1 MSSAESIFY
10 RKFFEVHSGADSVK
24 KMCIH
29 DHKWGVESSLAG
41 YVSSTLQ
48 ISREDFKKS
57 LLEWNRG

>member
-10 RKFFEVHSGADSVK
+10 RNFFEVHSGADSVK
-24 KMCIH
+24 KMCVH

-48 ISREDFKKS
+48 ISREDF
-57 LLEWNRG
+57 